1 MAENN
6 SDDAQEKTEEPT
18 QRRIDKAKEDGQILT
33 SKEVFVFANISIGLL
48 VMLVTLSY
56 GGAGLSN
63 WSTLFRLGSIDNLD
77 DLINNKLMDSLWLLF
92 QSALLVGVPIVIVN
106 LLTQAAVGGLNFA
119 PKAMKF
125 KGNRINPISGL
136 KRMFSM
142 KALVELGKSILKVV
156 LLFGI
161 ATAIILQIMPG
172 VINFPS
178 LTLTRMLEV
187 MRYVIPLLIGALLV
201 VLAIIA
207 AIDYFWQRHTHIK
220 QLRMS
225 RQDLKD
231 EFKQTEGSPEV
242 KAKIRRLQSETAS
255 RSARQRE
262 ALDDV
267 ADATAVITNPTHFA
281 VALTYEVG
289 DQAAP
294 IILAMGRGIIAQQ
307 IIERAETAQV
317 SVFRSPILARA
328 LYFTGDIGAEISQSL
343 YNAVA
348 VVLAYLYRLEKGEVL
363 QLPDVD
369 VPEDMQ
375 FNEFGKLLSE
385 DTL

>member
-33 SKEVFVFANISIGLL
+33 SKEVFVFANISMGLL
-48 VMLVTLSY
+48 VILLTLNY
-56 GGAGLSN
+56 GGAGLSS
-63 WSTLFRLGSIDNLD
+63 WSTLFRLDTVDKLD
-77 DLINNKLMDSLWLLF
+77 ELIASKLIDSLWIIF
-92 QSALLVGVPIVIVN
+92 QTSLVIGVPLIIAN
-106 LLTQAAVGGLNFA
+106 ILTQAAVGGLNFA
-119 PKAMKF
+119 PKAMNF
-125 KGNRINPISGL
+125 KGNRMNPISGL

-142 KALVELGKSILKVV
+142 KSLVELGKSILKVT

-161 ATAIILQIMPG
+161 ATAVIFQIMPG
-172 VINFPS
+172 VLNFPS
-178 LTLTRMLEV
+178 LTLPKMLEV
-187 MRYVIPLLIGALLV
+187 MAYVIPLLIGALLV

-207 AIDYFWQRHTHIK
+207 AIDYFWQRHTHIN

-242 KAKIRRLQSETAS
+242 KAKIRRMQSETAS
-255 RSARQRE
+255 RGAQQRE

-267 ADATAVITNPTHFA
+267 ANATAVITNPTHFA
-281 VALTYEVG
+281 VALRYEVG

-294 IILAMGRGIIAQQ
+294 VILAMGRGIIAQQ

-348 VVLAYLYRLEKGEVL
+348 VVLAYLYRLEKGEAL

-385 DTL
+385 DT

>member
-33 SKEVFVFANISIGLL
+33 SKEVFVFANISMGLL
-48 VMLVTLSY
+48 VIMISISY

-63 WSTLFRLGSIDNLD
+63 WSTLFRLDTVDKLD
-77 DLINNKLMDSLWLLF
+77 ELIASKLMDSLWLIF
-92 QSALLVGVPIVIVN
+92 QISLLVGVP
-106 LLTQAAVGGLNFA
+106 LLIANIFTQAAVGGLNFA
-119 PKAMKF
+119 PKAMQF
-125 KGNRINPISGL
+125 KGNRMNPISGL

-142 KALVELGKSILKVV
+142 KSLVELGKSILKVV

-161 ATAIILQIMPG
+161 ATAIMYQIMPG
-172 VINFPS
+172 VLNFPS
-178 LTLTRMLEV
+178 LTLEKMLEV

-207 AIDYFWQRHTHIK
+207 AIDYFWQRHTHIT

-242 KAKIRRLQSETAS
+242 KAKIRRMQSETAS
-255 RSARQRE
+255 RGAQQRE

-267 ADATAVITNPTHFA
+267 ANATAVITNPTHFA
-281 VALTYEVG
+281 VALKYEVG

-294 IILAMGRGIIAQQ
+294 VILAMGRGIIAQQ

-348 VVLAYLYRLEKGEVL
+348 VVLAYLYRLEKGEAL

-385 DTL
+385 DT

>member
-33 SKEVFVFANISIGLL
+33 SKEVFVFANISMGLL
-48 VMLVTLSY
+48 VMLVTISY
-56 GGAGLSN
+56 GGSGLSS
-63 WSTLFRLGSIDNLD
+63 WSTLFRLDSVDKLD
-77 DLINNKLMDSLWLLF
+77 DLIASKLMDSLWLLF
-92 QSALLVGVPIVIVN
+92 QSSMLVGVPIVIVN

-161 ATAIILQIMPG
+161 ATAIMFQIMPG
-172 VINFPS
+172 VLNFPS
-178 LTLTRMLEV
+178 LTLPKMLEV
-187 MRYVIPLLIGALLV
+187 MRYVIPLIIGALLV

-207 AIDYFWQRHTHIK
+207 AIDYFWQRYTHIK

-242 KAKIRRLQSETAS
+242 KAKIRRMQAETAT
-255 RSARQRE
+255 RGAQQRE

-267 ADATAVITNPTHFA
+267 ANATAVITNPTHFA
-281 VALTYEVG
+281 VALRYEVG

-294 IILAMGRGIIAQQ
+294 VILAMGRGIIAQQ

-348 VVLAYLYRLEKGEVL
+348 VVLAYLYRLEKGEAL

-385 DTL
+385 DT

>member
-33 SKEVFVFANISIGLL
+33 SKEVFVFANISMGLL
-48 VMLVTLSY
+48 VMLVTISY
-56 GGAGLSN
+56 GGSGLSS
-63 WSTLFRLGSIDNLD
+63 WSTLFRLDSVDKLD
-77 DLINNKLMDSLWLLF
+77 DLIASKLMDSLWLLF
-92 QSALLVGVPIVIVN
+92 QSSMLVGVPIVIVN

-161 ATAIILQIMPG
+161 ATAIMFQIMPG
-172 VINFPS
+172 VLNFPS
-178 LTLTRMLEV
+178 LTLPKMLEI

-207 AIDYFWQRHTHIK
+207 AIDYFWQRYTHIK

-242 KAKIRRLQSETAS
+242 KAKIRRMQAETAT
-255 RSARQRE
+255 RGAQQRE

-267 ADATAVITNPTHFA
+267 ANATAVITNPTHFA
-281 VALTYEVG
+281 VALRYEVG

-294 IILAMGRGIIAQQ
+294 VILAMGRGIIAQQ

-348 VVLAYLYRLEKGEVL
+348 VVLAYLYRLEKGEAL

-385 DTL
+385 DT

>member
-33 SKEVFVFANISIGLL
+33 SKEVFVFANISMGLL

-56 GGAGLSN
+56 GDAGLSN
-63 WSTLFRLGSIDNLD
+63 WSTLFKLESLDNLD
-77 DLINNKLMDSLWLLF
+77 DLITNKLMDSLWLLL

-125 KGNRINPISGL
+125 KGNRINPISGF
-136 KRMFSM
+136 KRMFSI

-161 ATAIILQIMPG
+161 ATTIIFQIMPG
-172 VINFPS
+172 VINFSS
-178 LTLTRMLEV
+178 LTLTKMLEV
-187 MRYVIPLLIGALLV
+187 MRYVIPLLIGAILV

-242 KAKIRRLQSETAS
+242 KAKIRRMQSETAT

-267 ADATAVITNPTHFA
+267 ANATAVITNPTHFA
-281 VALTYEVG
+281 VALKYEVG

-294 IILAMGRGIIAQQ
+294 VILAMGRGIIAQQ
-307 IIERAETAQV
+307 IIERADSAQV

-328 LYFTGDIGAEISQSL
+328 LYFTGEIGEEISQSL

-348 VVLAYLYRLEKGEVL
+348 VVLAYLYRLEKGEAL
-363 QLPDVD
+363 QSPDVD
-369 VPEDMQ
+369 VPEDMH

-385 DTL
+385 DT

>member
-33 SKEVFVFANISIGLL
+33 SKEVFVFANISMGLL
-48 VMLVTLSY
+48 VIMISISY

-63 WSTLFRLGSIDNLD
+63 WSTLFRLDTVDKLD
-77 DLINNKLMDSLWLLF
+77 ELIASKLMDSLRLIF
-92 QSALLVGVPIVIVN
+92 QISLLVGVP
-106 LLTQAAVGGLNFA
+106 LLIANIFTQAAVGGLNFA
-119 PKAMKF
+119 PKAMQF
-125 KGNRINPISGL
+125 KGNRMNPISGL

-142 KALVELGKSILKVV
+142 KSLVELGKSILKVV

-161 ATAIILQIMPG
+161 ATAIMYQIMPG
-172 VINFPS
+172 VLNFPS
-178 LTLTRMLEV
+178 LTLEKMLEV

-207 AIDYFWQRHTHIK
+207 AIDYFWQRHTHIT

-242 KAKIRRLQSETAS
+242 KAKIRRMQSETAS
-255 RSARQRE
+255 RGAQQRE

-267 ADATAVITNPTHFA
+267 ANATAVITNPTHFA
-281 VALTYEVG
+281 VALKYEVG

-294 IILAMGRGIIAQQ
+294 VILAMGRGIIAQQ

-348 VVLAYLYRLEKGEVL
+348 VVLAYLYRLEKGEAL

-385 DTL
+385 DT

>member
-33 SKEVFVFANISIGLL
+33 SKEVFVFANISMGLL

-56 GGAGLSN
+56 GDAGLSN
-63 WSTLFRLGSIDNLD
+63 WSTLFKLESLYNLD
-77 DLINNKLMDSLWLLF
+77 DLITNKLMDSLWLLL
-92 QSALLVGVPIVIVN
+92 QSALIVGVPIVIVN

-136 KRMFSM
+136 KRMFSI

-161 ATAIILQIMPG
+161 ATTIIFQIMPG
-172 VINFPS
+172 VINFSS
-178 LTLTRMLEV
+178 LTLTKMLEV
-187 MRYVIPLLIGALLV
+187 MRYVIPLLIGAILV

-242 KAKIRRLQSETAS
+242 KAKIRRMQSETAT

-267 ADATAVITNPTHFA
+267 VNATAVITNPTHFA
-281 VALTYEVG
+281 VALKYEVG

-294 IILAMGRGIIAQQ
+294 VILAMGRGIIAQQ
-307 IIERAETAQV
+307 IIERADSAQV

-328 LYFTGDIGAEISQSL
+328 LYFTGEIGEEISQSL

-348 VVLAYLYRLEKGEVL
+348 VVLAYIYRLEKGEAL
-363 QLPDVD
+363 QSPDVD
-369 VPEDMQ
+369 VPEDMH

-385 DTL
+385 DT

>member
-33 SKEVFVFANISIGLL
+33 SKEVFVFANISMGLL

-56 GGAGLSN
+56 GDAGLSN
-63 WSTLFRLGSIDNLD
+63 WSTLFKLESLYNLD
-77 DLINNKLMDSLWLLF
+77 DLITNKLMDSLWLLL
-92 QSALLVGVPIVIVN
+92 QSALLIGVPIVIVN

-136 KRMFSM
+136 KRMFSI

-161 ATAIILQIMPG
+161 ATTIIFQIMPG
-172 VINFPS
+172 VINFSS
-178 LTLTRMLEV
+178 LTLTKMLEV
-187 MRYVIPLLIGALLV
+187 MRYVIPLLIGAILV

-242 KAKIRRLQSETAS
+242 KAKIRRMQSETAT

-267 ADATAVITNPTHFA
+267 ANATAVITNPTHFA
-281 VALTYEVG
+281 VALKYEVG

-294 IILAMGRGIIAQQ
+294 VILAMGRGIIAQQ
-307 IIERAETAQV
+307 IIERADSAQV

-328 LYFTGDIGAEISQSL
+328 LYFTGEIGEEISQSL

-348 VVLAYLYRLEKGEVL
+348 VVLAYIYRLEKGEAL
-363 QLPDVD
+363 QSPDVD
-369 VPEDMQ
+369 VPEDMH

-385 DTL
+385 DT

>member
-281 VALTYEVG
+281 VALKYEVG

-348 VVLAYLYRLEKGEVL
+348 VVLAYLYRLEKGETL

-385 DTL
+385 DT

>member
-33 SKEVFVFANISIGLL
+33 SKEVFVFANISMGLL
-48 VMLVTLSY
+48 VMLLTISY
-56 GGAGLSN
+56 GGVGLSN
-63 WSTLFRLGSIDNLD
+63 WSTLFRLDSVDKLD
-77 DLINNKLMDSLWLLF
+77 DLIAGKLMDSFWLLF
-92 QSALLVGVPIVIVN
+92 QSSMLVGVPIVIVN
-106 LLTQAAVGGLNFA
+106 LFTQAAVGGLNFA

-156 LLFGI
+156 LLIGI
-161 ATAIILQIMPG
+161 ATAIMFQIMPG
-172 VINFPS
+172 VLNFPS
-178 LTLTRMLEV
+178 LTLPKMLEV

-231 EFKQTEGSPEV
+231 EYKQTEGSPEV
-242 KAKIRRLQSETAS
+242 KAKIRRMQAETAS
-255 RSARQRE
+255 RGAQQRE

-267 ADATAVITNPTHFA
+267 ANATAVITNPTHFA
-281 VALTYEVG
+281 VALKYEVG

-294 IILAMGRGIIAQQ
+294 VILAMGRGIIAQQ

-348 VVLAYLYRLEKGEVL
+348 VVLAYLYRLEKGEAL

-385 DTL
+385 DT

>member
-33 SKEVFVFANISIGLL
+33 SKEVFVFTNISMGLL
-48 VMLVTLSY
+48 VMLVTISY
-56 GGAGLSN
+56 GGSGLSS
-63 WSTLFRLGSIDNLD
+63 WSTLFRLDSVDKLD
-77 DLINNKLMDSLWLLF
+77 DLIASKLMDSLWLLF
-92 QSALLVGVPIVIVN
+92 QSSMLVGVPIVIVN

-161 ATAIILQIMPG
+161 ATAIMFQIMPG
-172 VINFPS
+172 VLNFPS
-178 LTLTRMLEV
+178 LTLPKMLEV
-187 MRYVIPLLIGALLV
+187 MRYVIPLIIGALLV

-207 AIDYFWQRHTHIK
+207 AIDYFWQRYTHIK

-242 KAKIRRLQSETAS
+242 KAKIRRMQAETAS
-255 RSARQRE
+255 RGAQQRE

-267 ADATAVITNPTHFA
+267 ANATAVITNPTHFA
-281 VALTYEVG
+281 VALRYEVG

-294 IILAMGRGIIAQQ
+294 VILAMGRGIIAQQ

-348 VVLAYLYRLEKGEVL
+348 VVLAYLYRLEKGEAL

-385 DTL
+385 DT

>member
-33 SKEVFVFANISIGLL
+33 SKEVFVFANISMGLL
-48 VMLVTLSY
+48 VMMVTLSY

-63 WSTLFRLGSIDNLD
+63 WSTLFKLESLDNLD
-77 DLINNKLMDSLWLLF
+77 DLITNKLMDSLWLFL

-136 KRMFSM
+136 KRMFSI

-161 ATAIILQIMPG
+161 ATTIIFQIMPG
-172 VINFPS
+172 VINFSS
-178 LTLTRMLEV
+178 LTLTKMLEV
-187 MRYVIPLLIGALLV
+187 MRYVIPLLIGATLV

-242 KAKIRRLQSETAS
+242 KAKIRRMQSETAT

-262 ALDDV
+262 ALDNV
-267 ADATAVITNPTHFA
+267 ANATAVITNPTHFA
-281 VALTYEVG
+281 VALKYEVG
-289 DQAAP
+289 DQSAP

-307 IIERAETAQV
+307 IIERADSAQV

-328 LYFTGDIGAEISQSL
+328 LYFTGEIGEEISQSL

-348 VVLAYLYRLEKGEVL
+348 VVLAYLYRLEKGEAL
-363 QLPDVD
+363 QSPDVD
-369 VPEDMQ
+369 VPEDMH

-385 DTL
+385 DT

>member
-33 SKEVFVFANISIGLL
+33 SKEVFVFANISMGLL
-48 VMLVTLSY
+48 VMLLTISY
-56 GGAGLSN
+56 GGVGLSN
-63 WSTLFRLGSIDNLD
+63 WSTLFRLDSVDKLD
-77 DLINNKLMDSLWLLF
+77 DLIAGKLMDSLWLLF
-92 QSALLVGVPIVIVN
+92 QSSMLVGVPIVIVN
-106 LLTQAAVGGLNFA
+106 LFTQAAVGGLNFA

-161 ATAIILQIMPG
+161 ATAIMFQFMLG
-172 VINFPS
+172 VLNFPS
-178 LTLTRMLEV
+178 LTLPKMLEV
-187 MRYVIPLLIGALLV
+187 MRYVIPLLIGALLL

-231 EFKQTEGSPEV
+231 EYKQTEGSPEV
-242 KAKIRRLQSETAS
+242 KAKIRRMQAETAS
-255 RSARQRE
+255 RGAQQRE

-267 ADATAVITNPTHFA
+267 ANATAVITNPTHFA
-281 VALTYEVG
+281 VALKYEVG

-294 IILAMGRGIIAQQ
+294 VILAMGRGIIAQQ

-348 VVLAYLYRLEKGEVL
+348 VVLAYLYRLEKGEAL

-385 DTL
+385 DT

>member
-77 DLINNKLMDSLWLLF
+77 DLINNKLMDSLWLLL

-136 KRMFSM
+136 KRMFAM
-142 KALVELGKSILKVV
+142 KALVELGKSMLKVV

-281 VALTYEVG
+281 VALKYEVG

-348 VVLAYLYRLEKGEVL
+348 VVLAYLYRLEKGETL

>member
-33 SKEVFVFANISIGLL
+33 SKEVFVFANISMGLL

-56 GGAGLSN
+56 GDAGLSN
-63 WSTLFRLGSIDNLD
+63 WSTLFKLESLDNLD
-77 DLINNKLMDSLWLLF
+77 DLITNKLMDSLWLLL

-136 KRMFSM
+136 KRMFSI

-161 ATAIILQIMPG
+161 ATTIIFQILPG
-172 VINFPS
+172 VINFSS
-178 LTLTRMLEV
+178 LTLTKMLEV
-187 MRYVIPLLIGALLV
+187 MRYVIPLLIGAILV

-207 AIDYFWQRHTHIK
+207 AIDFFWQRHTHIK

-242 KAKIRRLQSETAS
+242 KAKIRRIQSETAT

-267 ADATAVITNPTHFA
+267 ANATAVITNPTHFA
-281 VALTYEVG
+281 VALKYEVG

-294 IILAMGRGIIAQQ
+294 VILAMGRGIIAQQ
-307 IIERAETAQV
+307 IIERADSAKV

-328 LYFTGDIGAEISQSL
+328 LYFTGEIGEEISQSL

-348 VVLAYLYRLEKGEVL
+348 VVLAYLYRLEKGEAL
-363 QLPDVD
+363 QSPDVD
-369 VPEDMQ
+369 VPEDMH

-385 DTL
+385 DT

>member
-33 SKEVFVFANISIGLL
+33 SKEVFVFANISMGLM
-48 VMLVTLSY
+48 VMLLAISY
-56 GGAGLSN
+56 GGEGLAN
-63 WSTLFRLGSIDNLD
+63 WSTLFRLDPLEKLD
-77 DLINNKLMDSLWLLF
+77 DLIAIKLKDSLWILF
-92 QSALLVGVPIVIVN
+92 QSAVFVGVPIVIVN
-106 LLTQAAVGGLNFA
+106 LMTQAAVGGLNFA
-119 PKAMKF
+119 SKAMQF
-125 KGNRINPISGL
+125 KGNRMNPISGL

-142 KALVELGKSILKVV
+142 KSLVELGKSILKVG

-161 ATAIILQIMPG
+161 ATAIIFQIMPG
-172 VINFPS
+172 VLNFPS
-178 LTLTRMLEV
+178 LTLPRMLEV
-187 MRYVIPLLIGALLV
+187 MRHVIPLLIGALLV

-207 AIDYFWQRHTHIK
+207 AIDYFWQRHTHIS

-225 RQDLKD
+225 RQDMKD

-242 KAKIRRLQSETAS
+242 KAKIRRMQSETAS
-255 RSARQRE
+255 RGAQQRE

-267 ADATAVITNPTHFA
+267 ANATAVITNPTHFA
-281 VALTYEVG
+281 VALKYEVG

-294 IILAMGRGIIAQQ
+294 VILAMGRGIIAQQ

-348 VVLAYLYRLEKGEVL
+348 VVLAYLYRLEKGEAL
-363 QLPDVD
+363 QLPDVG

-385 DTL
+385 DT

>member
-33 SKEVFVFANISIGLL
+33 SKEVFVFANISMGLL
-48 VMLVTLSY
+48 VMLLTISY
-56 GGAGLSN
+56 GGVGLSN
-63 WSTLFRLGSIDNLD
+63 WSTLFRLDSVDKLD
-77 DLINNKLMDSLWLLF
+77 DLIAGKLMDSFWLLF
-92 QSALLVGVPIVIVN
+92 QSSMLVGVPIVIVN
-106 LLTQAAVGGLNFA
+106 LFTQAAVGGLNFA

-161 ATAIILQIMPG
+161 ATAIMFQFMLG
-172 VINFPS
+172 VLNFPS
-178 LTLTRMLEV
+178 LTLPKMLEV

-231 EFKQTEGSPEV
+231 EYKQTEGSPEV
-242 KAKIRRLQSETAS
+242 KAKIRRMQAETAS
-255 RSARQRE
+255 RGAQQRE

-267 ADATAVITNPTHFA
+267 ANATAVITNPTHFA
-281 VALTYEVG
+281 VALKYEVG

-294 IILAMGRGIIAQQ
+294 VILAMGRGIIAQQ
-307 IIERAETAQV
+307 IIERAEIAQV

-348 VVLAYLYRLEKGEVL
+348 VVLAYLYRLEKGEAL

-385 DTL
+385 DT

>member
-33 SKEVFVFANISIGLL
+33 SKEVFVFANISMGLL
-48 VMLVTLSY
+48 VMLVTISY
-56 GGAGLSN
+56 GGSGLSS
-63 WSTLFRLGSIDNLD
+63 WSTLFRLDSVDKLD
-77 DLINNKLMDSLWLLF
+77 DLIASKLMDSLWLLF
-92 QSALLVGVPIVIVN
+92 QSSMLVGVPIVIVN

-161 ATAIILQIMPG
+161 ATAIMFQIMPG
-172 VINFPS
+172 VLNFPS
-178 LTLTRMLEV
+178 LTLPKMLEV

-207 AIDYFWQRHTHIK
+207 AIDYFWQRYTHIK

-242 KAKIRRLQSETAS
+242 KAKIRRMQAETAT
-255 RSARQRE
+255 RGAQQRE

-267 ADATAVITNPTHFA
+267 ANATAVITNPTHFA
-281 VALTYEVG
+281 VALRYEVG

-294 IILAMGRGIIAQQ
+294 VILAMGRGIIAQQ

-348 VVLAYLYRLEKGEVL
+348 VVLAYLYRLEKGEAL

-385 DTL
+385 DT

>member
-33 SKEVFVFANISIGLL
+33 SKEVFVFANILMGLL
-48 VMLVTLSY
+48 VMLVTLNY
-56 GGAGLSN
+56 GDAGLSN
-63 WSTLFRLGSIDNLD
+63 WSTLFKLESLDNLD
-77 DLINNKLMDSLWLLF
+77 DLITNKLMDSLWLLL

-136 KRMFSM
+136 KRMFSI

-161 ATAIILQIMPG
+161 ATIIIFQIMPG
-172 VINFPS
+172 VINFSS
-178 LTLTRMLEV
+178 LTLIKMLEV
-187 MRYVIPLLIGALLV
+187 MRYVIPLLIGAILV

-242 KAKIRRLQSETAS
+242 KAKIRRMQSETAT

-267 ADATAVITNPTHFA
+267 ANATAVITNPTHFA
-281 VALTYEVG
+281 VALKYEVG

-294 IILAMGRGIIAQQ
+294 VILAMGRGIIAQQ
-307 IIERAETAQV
+307 IIERADSAQV

-328 LYFTGDIGAEISQSL
+328 LYFTGEIGEEISQSL

-348 VVLAYLYRLEKGEVL
+348 VVLAYLYRLEKGEAL
-363 QLPDVD
+363 QSPDVD
-369 VPEDMQ
+369 VPEDMH

-385 DTL
+385 DT

>member
-33 SKEVFVFANISIGLL
+33 SKEVFVFANISMGLL

-56 GGAGLSN
+56 GDAGLSN
-63 WSTLFRLGSIDNLD
+63 WSTLFKLESLDNLD
-77 DLINNKLMDSLWLLF
+77 DLITNKLMDSLWLLL

-136 KRMFSM
+136 KRMFSI

-161 ATAIILQIMPG
+161 ATTIIFQIMPG
-172 VINFPS
+172 VINFSS
-178 LTLTRMLEV
+178 LTLTKMLEV
-187 MRYVIPLLIGALLV
+187 MRYVIPLLIGAILV

-242 KAKIRRLQSETAS
+242 KAKIRRMQSETAT

-267 ADATAVITNPTHFA
+267 ANATAVITNPTHFA
-281 VALTYEVG
+281 VALKYEVG

-294 IILAMGRGIIAQQ
+294 VILAMGRGIIAQQ
-307 IIERAETAQV
+307 IIERADSAQV

-328 LYFTGDIGAEISQSL
+328 LFFTGEIGEEISQSL

-348 VVLAYLYRLEKGEVL
+348 VVLAYLYRLEKGEAL
-363 QLPDVD
+363 QSPDVD
-369 VPEDMQ
+369 VPEDLH

-385 DTL
+385 DT

>member
-281 VALTYEVG
+281 VALKYEVG

-348 VVLAYLYRLEKGEVL
+348 VVLAYLYRLEKGETL

-369 VPEDMQ
+369 VPEDMH

>member
-77 DLINNKLMDSLWLLF
+77 DLINNKLMDSLWLLL

-136 KRMFSM
+136 KRMFSI

-161 ATAIILQIMPG
+161 ATTIIFQIMPG
-172 VINFPS
+172 VINFSS
-178 LTLTRMLEV
+178 LTLTKMLEV
-187 MRYVIPLLIGALLV
+187 MRYVIPLLIGAILV

-242 KAKIRRLQSETAS
+242 KAKIRRMQSETAT

-267 ADATAVITNPTHFA
+267 ANATAVITNPTHFA
-281 VALTYEVG
+281 VALKYEVG

-294 IILAMGRGIIAQQ
+294 VILAMGRGIIAQQ
-307 IIERAETAQV
+307 IIERADSAQV

-328 LYFTGDIGAEISQSL
+328 LYFTGEIGEEISQSL

-348 VVLAYLYRLEKGEVL
+348 VVLAYLYRLEKGEAL
-363 QLPDVD
+363 QSPDVD
-369 VPEDMQ
+369 VPEDMH

-385 DTL
+385 DT

>member
-33 SKEVFVFANISIGLL
+33 SKEVFVFANISMGLL

-56 GGAGLSN
+56 GDAGLSN
-63 WSTLFRLGSIDNLD
+63 WSTLFKLESLYNLD
-77 DLINNKLMDSLWLLF
+77 DLITNKLMDSLWLLL

-136 KRMFSM
+136 KRMFSI

-161 ATAIILQIMPG
+161 ATTIIFQIMPG
-172 VINFPS
+172 VINFSS
-178 LTLTRMLEV
+178 LTLTKMLEV
-187 MRYVIPLLIGALLV
+187 MRYVIPLLIGAILV

-242 KAKIRRLQSETAS
+242 KAKIRRMQSETAT

-267 ADATAVITNPTHFA
+267 ANATAVITNPTHFA
-281 VALTYEVG
+281 VALKYEVG

-294 IILAMGRGIIAQQ
+294 VILAMGRGIIAQQ
-307 IIERAETAQV
+307 IIERADSAQV

-328 LYFTGDIGAEISQSL
+328 LYFTGEIGEEISQSL

-348 VVLAYLYRLEKGEVL
+348 VVLAYLYRLEKGEAL
-363 QLPDVD
+363 QSPDVD
-369 VPEDMQ
+369 VPEDMH

-385 DTL
+385 DT

>member
-33 SKEVFVFANISIGLL
+33 SKEVFVFANISMGLL
-48 VMLVTLSY
+48 VIMISISY

-63 WSTLFRLGSIDNLD
+63 WSTLFRLDTVDKLD
-77 DLINNKLMDSLWLLF
+77 EVIASKLMDSLWLIF
-92 QSALLVGVPIVIVN
+92 QISLLVGVP
-106 LLTQAAVGGLNFA
+106 LLIANIFTQAAVGGLNFA
-119 PKAMKF
+119 PKAMQF
-125 KGNRINPISGL
+125 KGNRMNPISGL

-142 KALVELGKSILKVV
+142 KSLVELGKSILKVV

-161 ATAIILQIMPG
+161 ATAIMYQIMPG
-172 VINFPS
+172 VLNFPS
-178 LTLTRMLEV
+178 LTLEKMLEV

-207 AIDYFWQRHTHIK
+207 AIDYFWQRHTHIT

-242 KAKIRRLQSETAS
+242 KAKIRRMQSETAS
-255 RSARQRE
+255 RGAQQRE

-267 ADATAVITNPTHFA
+267 ANATAVITNPTHFA
-281 VALTYEVG
+281 VALKYEVG

-294 IILAMGRGIIAQQ
+294 VILAMGRGIIAQQ

-348 VVLAYLYRLEKGEVL
+348 VVLAYLYRLEKGEAL

-385 DTL
+385 DT

>member
-33 SKEVFVFANISIGLL
+33 SKEVFVFANISMGLL
-48 VMLVTLSY
+48 VMLVTISY
-56 GGAGLSN
+56 GGSGLSS
-63 WSTLFRLGSIDNLD
+63 WSTLFRLDSVDKLD
-77 DLINNKLMDSLWLLF
+77 DLIASKLMDSLWLLF
-92 QSALLVGVPIVIVN
+92 QSSMLIGVPIVIVN

-161 ATAIILQIMPG
+161 ATAIMFQIMPG
-172 VINFPS
+172 VLNFPS
-178 LTLTRMLEV
+178 LTLPKMLEI

-207 AIDYFWQRHTHIK
+207 AIDYFWQRYTHIK

-242 KAKIRRLQSETAS
+242 KAKIRRMQAETAT
-255 RSARQRE
+255 RGAQQRE

-267 ADATAVITNPTHFA
+267 ANATAVITNPTHFA
-281 VALTYEVG
+281 VALRYEVG

-294 IILAMGRGIIAQQ
+294 VILAMGRGIIAQQ

-348 VVLAYLYRLEKGEVL
+348 VVLAYLYRLEKGEAL

-385 DTL
+385 DT

>member
-33 SKEVFVFANISIGLL
+33 SKEVFVFANISMGLL
-48 VMLVTLSY
+48 VMLVTISY
-56 GGAGLSN
+56 GGSGLSS
-63 WSTLFRLGSIDNLD
+63 WSTLFRLDTVDKLD
-77 DLINNKLMDSLWLLF
+77 DLIASKLMDSLWLLF
-92 QSALLVGVPIVIVN
+92 QSSMLVGVPIVIVN

-161 ATAIILQIMPG
+161 ATAIMFQIMPG
-172 VINFPS
+172 VLNFPS
-178 LTLTRMLEV
+178 LTLPKMLEV

-207 AIDYFWQRHTHIK
+207 AIDYFWQRYTHIK

-242 KAKIRRLQSETAS
+242 KAKIRRMQAETAT
-255 RSARQRE
+255 RGAQQRE

-267 ADATAVITNPTHFA
+267 ANATAVITNPTHFA
-281 VALTYEVG
+281 VALRYEVG

-294 IILAMGRGIIAQQ
+294 VILAMGRGIIAQQ

-328 LYFTGDIGAEISQSL
+328 LYFSGDIGAEISQSL

-348 VVLAYLYRLEKGEVL
+348 VVLAYLYRLEKGEAL

-385 DTL
+385 DT

>member
-33 SKEVFVFANISIGLL
+33 SKEVFVFANISMGLL
-48 VMLVTLSY
+48 VMLVTISY
-56 GGAGLSN
+56 GGSGLSS
-63 WSTLFRLGSIDNLD
+63 WSTLFRLDSVDKLD
-77 DLINNKLMDSLWLLF
+77 DLIASKLMDSLWLLF
-92 QSALLVGVPIVIVN
+92 QSSMLVGVPIVIVN

-161 ATAIILQIMPG
+161 ATAIMFQIMLG
-172 VINFPS
+172 VLNFPS
-178 LTLTRMLEV
+178 LTLPKMLEV

-207 AIDYFWQRHTHIK
+207 AIDYFWQRYTHIK

-242 KAKIRRLQSETAS
+242 KAKIRRMQAETAT
-255 RSARQRE
+255 RGAQQRE

-267 ADATAVITNPTHFA
+267 ANATAVITNPTHFA
-281 VALTYEVG
+281 VALRYEVG

-294 IILAMGRGIIAQQ
+294 VILAMGRGIIAQQ

-328 LYFTGDIGAEISQSL
+328 LYFSGDIGAEISQSL

-348 VVLAYLYRLEKGEVL
+348 VVLAYLYRLEKGEAL

-385 DTL
+385 DT

>member
-33 SKEVFVFANISIGLL
+33 SKEVFVFANISMGLL
-48 VMLVTLSY
+48 VMLVTISY
-56 GGAGLSN
+56 GGSGLSD
-63 WSTLFRLGSIDNLD
+63 WSTLFRLDSVDKLD
-77 DLINNKLMDSLWLLF
+77 DLIAIKLMDSLWLLF
-92 QSALLVGVPIVIVN
+92 QSSMLVGVPIVIVN

-156 LLFGI
+156 LLFGF
-161 ATAIILQIMPG
+161 ATAIMFQIMPG
-172 VINFPS
+172 VLNFPS
-178 LTLTRMLEV
+178 LTLPKMLEV

-207 AIDYFWQRHTHIK
+207 AIDYFWQRYTHIK

-242 KAKIRRLQSETAS
+242 KAKIRRMQAETAT
-255 RSARQRE
+255 RGAQQRE

-267 ADATAVITNPTHFA
+267 ANATAVITNPTHFA
-281 VALTYEVG
+281 VALRYEVG

-294 IILAMGRGIIAQQ
+294 VILAMGRGIIAQQ

-348 VVLAYLYRLEKGEVL
+348 VVLAYLYRLEKGEAL

-385 DTL
+385 DT

>member
-33 SKEVFVFANISIGLL
+33 SKEVFVFANISMGLL
-48 VMLVTLSY
+48 VMLLTISY
-56 GGAGLSN
+56 GGVGLLN
-63 WSTLFRLGSIDNLD
+63 WSTLFRLDSVDKLD
-77 DLINNKLMDSLWLLF
+77 DLIAGKLMDSFWLLF
-92 QSALLVGVPIVIVN
+92 QSSMLVGVPIVIVN
-106 LLTQAAVGGLNFA
+106 LFTQAAVGGLNFA

-161 ATAIILQIMPG
+161 ATAIMFQFMTG
-172 VINFPS
+172 VLNFPS
-178 LTLTRMLEV
+178 LTLPKMLEV

-231 EFKQTEGSPEV
+231 EYKQTEGSPEV
-242 KAKIRRLQSETAS
+242 KAKIRRMQAETAS
-255 RSARQRE
+255 RGAQQRE

-267 ADATAVITNPTHFA
+267 ANATAVITNPTHFA
-281 VALTYEVG
+281 VALKYEVG

-294 IILAMGRGIIAQQ
+294 VILAMGRGIIAQQ

-348 VVLAYLYRLEKGEVL
+348 VVLAYLYRLEKGEAL

-385 DTL
+385 DT

>member
-33 SKEVFVFANISIGLL
+33 SKEVFVFANILMGLL

-56 GGAGLSN
+56 GDAGLSN
-63 WSTLFRLGSIDNLD
+63 WSTLFKLESLDNLD
-77 DLINNKLMDSLWLLF
+77 DLITNKLMDSLWLLL

-136 KRMFSM
+136 KRMFSI

-161 ATAIILQIMPG
+161 ATTIIFQIMPG
-172 VINFPS
+172 VINFSS
-178 LTLTRMLEV
+178 LTLTKMLEV
-187 MRYVIPLLIGALLV
+187 MRYVIPLLIGAILV

-242 KAKIRRLQSETAS
+242 KAKIRRMQSETAT

-267 ADATAVITNPTHFA
+267 ANATAVITNPTHFA
-281 VALTYEVG
+281 VALKYEVG

-294 IILAMGRGIIAQQ
+294 VILAMGRGIIAQQ
-307 IIERAETAQV
+307 IIERADSAQV

-328 LYFTGDIGAEISQSL
+328 LYFTGEIGEEISQSL

-348 VVLAYLYRLEKGEVL
+348 VVLAYLYRLEKGEAL
-363 QLPDVD
+363 QSPDVD
-369 VPEDMQ
+369 VPEDMH

-385 DTL
+385 DT

>member
-33 SKEVFVFANISIGLL
+33 SKEVFVFANISMGLL

-56 GGAGLSN
+56 GDAGLSN
-63 WSTLFRLGSIDNLD
+63 WSTLFKIESIENLD
-77 DLINNKLMDSLWLLF
+77 DLIANKLMDSLGLLL

-136 KRMFSM
+136 KRMFSI

-161 ATAIILQIMPG
+161 ATTIIFQIMPG
-172 VINFPS
+172 VINFSS
-178 LTLTRMLEV
+178 LTLTKMLEV
-187 MRYVIPLLIGALLV
+187 MRYVIPLLIGAILV

-242 KAKIRRLQSETAS
+242 KAKIRRMQSETAT

-267 ADATAVITNPTHFA
+267 ANATAVITNPTHFA
-281 VALTYEVG
+281 VALKYEVG

-294 IILAMGRGIIAQQ
+294 VILAMGRGIIAQQ
-307 IIERAETAQV
+307 IIERADSAQV

-328 LYFTGDIGAEISQSL
+328 LYFTGEIGEEISQSL

-348 VVLAYLYRLEKGEVL
+348 VVLAYLYRLEKGEAL
-363 QLPDVD
+363 QSPDVD
-369 VPEDMQ
+369 VPEDMH

-385 DTL
+385 DT

>member
-33 SKEVFVFANISIGLL
+33 SKEVFVFANISMGLL
-48 VMLVTLSY
+48 VMLLTISY
-56 GGAGLSN
+56 GGVGLSN
-63 WSTLFRLGSIDNLD
+63 WSTLFRLDSVDKLD
-77 DLINNKLMDSLWLLF
+77 DLIAGKLMDSFWLLF
-92 QSALLVGVPIVIVN
+92 QSSMLVGVPIVIVN
-106 LLTQAAVGGLNFA
+106 LFTQAAVGGLNFA

-161 ATAIILQIMPG
+161 ATAIMFQFMTG
-172 VINFPS
+172 VLNFPS
-178 LTLTRMLEV
+178 LTLPKMLEV

-231 EFKQTEGSPEV
+231 EYKQTEGSPEV
-242 KAKIRRLQSETAS
+242 KAKIRRMQAETAS
-255 RSARQRE
+255 RGAQQRE

-267 ADATAVITNPTHFA
+267 ANATAVITNPTHFA
-281 VALTYEVG
+281 VALKYEVG

-294 IILAMGRGIIAQQ
+294 VILAMGRGIIAQQ

-348 VVLAYLYRLEKGEVL
+348 VVLAYLYRLEKGEAL

-385 DTL
+385 DT

>member
-33 SKEVFVFANISIGLL
+33 SKEVFVFANISMGLL
-48 VMLVTLSY
+48 VMLLTISY
-56 GGAGLSN
+56 GGVGLSN
-63 WSTLFRLGSIDNLD
+63 WSTLFRLDSVDKLD
-77 DLINNKLMDSLWLLF
+77 DLIAGKLMDSLWLLF
-92 QSALLVGVPIVIVN
+92 QSSMLIGVPIVIVN
-106 LLTQAAVGGLNFA
+106 LFTQAAVGGLNFA

-161 ATAIILQIMPG
+161 ATAIMFQIMPG
-172 VINFPS
+172 VLNFPS
-178 LTLTRMLEV
+178 LTLPKMLEV

-207 AIDYFWQRHTHIK
+207 AIDYFWQRYTHIK

-231 EFKQTEGSPEV
+231 EYKQTEGSPEV
-242 KAKIRRLQSETAS
+242 KAKIRRMQAETAS
-255 RSARQRE
+255 RGAQQRE

-267 ADATAVITNPTHFA
+267 ANATAVITNPTHFA
-281 VALTYEVG
+281 VALKYEVG

-294 IILAMGRGIIAQQ
+294 VILAMGRGIIAQQ

-348 VVLAYLYRLEKGEVL
+348 VVLAYLYRLEKGEAL

-385 DTL
+385 DT

>member
-33 SKEVFVFANISIGLL
+33 SKEVFVFANISMGLL

-56 GGAGLSN
+56 GDAGLSN
-63 WSTLFRLGSIDNLD
+63 WSTLFKLESLDNLD
-77 DLINNKLMDSLWLLF
+77 DLITNKLMDSLWLLL

-125 KGNRINPISGL
+125 KGNRINPVSGL
-136 KRMFSM
+136 KRMFSI

-161 ATAIILQIMPG
+161 ATAIIFQIMPG
-172 VINFPS
+172 VINFSS
-178 LTLTRMLEV
+178 LTLTKMLEV
-187 MRYVIPLLIGALLV
+187 MRYVIPLLIGAILV

-242 KAKIRRLQSETAS
+242 KAKIRRMQSETAT

-267 ADATAVITNPTHFA
+267 ANATAVITNPTHFA
-281 VALTYEVG
+281 VALKYEVG

-294 IILAMGRGIIAQQ
+294 VILAMGRGIIAQQ
-307 IIERAETAQV
+307 IIERADSAQV

-328 LYFTGDIGAEISQSL
+328 LYFTGEIGEEISQSL

-348 VVLAYLYRLEKGEVL
+348 VVLAYLYRLEKGEAL
-363 QLPDVD
+363 QSPDVD
-369 VPEDMQ
+369 VPEDMH

-385 DTL
+385 DT